1 VILLRHCESEF
12 NKHEAKKYGEPF
24 TTKDCSVSTK
34 PRRVSSE
41 GICQA
46 RTIECDVKPDLI
58 LCSPLRR
65 CVETFTHSNVDG
77 PVIFTTLCREHK
89 VDVCDFFEHEDPQDI
104 ESEPVLL
111 QRVERFKGYLQRL
124 GESFET
130 ILVISHGD
138 FIWYL
143 TSRVM
148 GGQRYGQWLAN
159 GETCVLK

>member
-1 VILLRHCESEF
+1 VILLRHCESDF
-12 NKHEAKKYGEPF
+12 NRAKNHGEPF
-24 TTKDCSVSTK
+24 TTKDCGVSTK
-34 PRRVSSE
+34 PWRLSRE

-46 RTIECDVKPDLI
+46 QAIECNTKPDLI

-65 CVETFTHSNVDG
+65 CVETFMHLNVDG

-89 VDVCDFFEHEDPQDI
+89 VDACDFFEHEDPQDL

-111 QRVERFKGYLQRL
+111 HRVERFKEYLQQL
-124 GESFET
+124 GESFKT

-148 GGQRYGQWLAN
+148 GGERYGQWLGN